1 MSYNVLVL
9 VLVVFIA
16 LGAMLFALTTGPVR
30 ALPDLKVGTSE
41 AVDCPFGSGA
51 PVCFRFPLSN
61 EGRADTAVRC
71 ELTPAGDSTA
81 VFGNGSAEY
90 FSPTEIAAGET
101 WQLYTQVEAG
111 ESAVVDEPA
120 VACAPA

>member
-9 VLVVFIA
+9 VLVAFIA

-30 ALPDLKVGTSE
+30 AIPDLKVGISE

-111 ESAVVDEPA
+111 ESAVVDEPS